1 MSKFTTEQRL
11 SLFESELASIKNP
24 EYRRFLEDVLAAAD
38 DYFFDMPASTTGKYH
53 PTFALG
59 EGGLVRHTRAVVF
72 IARSIGE
79 ANIYDS
85 EHLDMITVASVV
97 HDIKKKGNDGSAFTS
112 KDHPECAVK
121 LLKEIYSQKPY
132 GIPSDK
138 FQEICDAVE
147 CHMGQWG
154 TRKPSTRFEFALHSA
169 DYIASR
175 KQLRYTLFDELAS
188 TDNRPE
194 TPEVPQTV
202 MTVEGFVF
210 PFGKYTGKTLN
221 EVAKIDVG
229 YLTWIANKSDYNNKE
244 IQTLITEFLKKR

>member
-85 EHLDMITVASVV
+85 EHLDMITVAAVV

-112 KDHPECAVK
+112 KD
-121 LLKEIYSQKPY
+121 
-132 GIPSDK
+132 
-138 FQEICDAVE
+138 
-147 CHMGQWG
+147 
-154 TRKPSTRFEFALHSA
+154 
-169 DYIASR
+169 
-175 KQLRYTLFDELAS
+175 
-188 TDNRPE
+188 
-194 TPEVPQTV
+194 
-202 MTVEGFVF
+202 
-210 PFGKYTGKTLN
+210 
-221 EVAKIDVG
+221 
-229 YLTWIANKSDYNNKE
+229 
-244 IQTLITEFLKKR
+244 